1 MKFSIDQSKLLPTLT
16 AVARSCAAKPQLPVL
31 NNILITV
38 ENGRVS
44 LSATNLEI
52 GVVKSLPVED
62 PEDGAL
68 TIPSKILVETISN
81 LSGEKITIESS
92 GDQIQIT
99 TSSFKGSI
107 NGIGADE
114 FPTIPL
120 TGEDVVTLDPKILT
134 KSLPEVTFAAAVD
147 EGRPVLTGIL
157 TQINNKNL
165 DLVSTDGYRLA
176 HKSIPVEADSS
187 FKSLIPKKTLEEI
200 FRLVSEEEVDSITIS
215 LSQDNNQII
224 FTLGNTKLSSRLIEG
239 NFPSWEKIIPSEYK
253 SRVVVDKQKLQK
265 AVKLA
270 AVFARSE
277 ANIVKLKNETDK
289 LVLTSAA
296 KELGDQTTQIEAQSE
311 GESLE
316 IAFNTKF
323 LSDVLSYSPNNSSQI
338 VIELSGNLSAASF
351 KPMGE
356 EGLQYIIMPVN
367 LS

>member
-1 MKFSIDQSKLLPTLT
+1 MKFTIDQPKLLPALT
-16 AVARSCAAKPQLPVL
+16 TVARSCAQKPQLPVL
-31 NNILITV
+31 NNILIHV
-38 ENGRVS
+38 EGGRVN

-52 GVVKSLPVED
+52 GIVKSLPVEQ
-62 PEDGAL
+62 PQEGSV

-81 LSGEKITIESS
+81 LSAEKITLEASP
-92 GDQIQIT
+92 DQIKIT
-99 TSSFKGSI
+99 TPSFTGSI
-107 NGIGADE
+107 NGISPDE

-120 TGEDVVTLDPKILT
+120 TGEDVVTLDPKVLI

-157 TQINNKNL
+157 TQIGNKKL

-176 HKSIPVEADSS
+176 HKSISVEADST

-200 FRLVSEEEVDSITIS
+200 FRLVSEEEVDSITVS

-239 NFPSWEKIIPSEYK
+239 NFPAWEKIIPESFK
-253 SRVVVDKQKLQK
+253 ARVVVDKQKLQK

-270 AVFARSE
+270 AVFTRSE
-277 ANIVKLKNETDK
+277 ANVVKLKNETDK
-289 LVLTSAA
+289 LILSSTA
-296 KELGDQTTQIEAQSE
+296 KELGDQTTQVQAQSE
-311 GESLE
+311 GESLQ

-323 LSDVLSYSPNNSSQI
+323 LLDVLTYSPSSSSQI
-338 VIELSGNLSAASF
+338 IIELSGNLSAASF